1 MPLLLCQRSLT
12 ILVWVYFWALSSI
25 LLTYLSVL
33 LLTVHCL
40 DYCSFTVSI
49 EVGYYWFFLLLQY
62 YWLFY
67 LSISNSEFIN
77 IYKITYQD
85 CAWDCIE
92 FTDQVG
98 KNWHIDNI
106 EFSYPW
112 VIVPLNLD
120 FLWLIPL
127 GFYIFPH
134 RDLVHILLGLYLCI
148 FIFVAVKMALCFLF

>member
-1 MPLLLCQRSLT
+1 MTHFTLIFVKGTRSVFRFTSACGCLVAPTPCQEDCPFLIIAFTPLSEITDYTCVGLFLGS
-12 ILVWVYFWALSSI
+12 LSSI

-33 LLTVHCL
+33 LLTVRCL

-62 YWLFY
+62 YWLFC

-112 VIVPLNLD
+112 L
-120 FLWLIPL
+120 
-127 GFYIFPH
+127 IFP
-134 RDLVHILLGLYLCI
+134 LT
-148 FIFVAVKMALCFLF
+148 